1 MRAGKIAMERD
12 ATLLPLLGVAIIY
25 LTLTGILT
33 IIMKQVEGKL
43 NYYR

>member
-12 ATLLPLLGVAIIY
+12 ATLLPLGVAIIY

-33 IIMKQVEGKL
+33 IVMKQVEGKL

>member
-1 MRAGKIAMERD
+1 
-12 ATLLPLLGVAIIY
+12 AIIY

-33 IIMKQVEGKL
+33 IVMKQVEGKL

>member
-12 ATLLPLLGVAIIY
+12 ATLLPLLGVAFIY
-25 LTLTGILT
+25 LALTGILT

>member
-1 MRAGKIAMERD
+1 LA
-12 ATLLPLLGVAIIY
+12 
-25 LTLTGILT
+25 LTGILT